1 MSTTNYPTHPVF
13 SWRPTITGSVTWDD
27 GVTSDSIDL
36 ATDVG
41 STYWG
46 WDSDGSNN
54 ASASSIQ
61 GRLAALLQAATTATS
76 VAAAYTW
83 PDGDAAPPI
92 TSYTSDVSL
101 DLDFSTN
108 DVAKQFGF
116 PDTSTVTI
124 TNVAAKAADF
134 TDAGHWQ
141 PSCRGGNCDERWS
154 SNPNIGITESIDGTT
169 RKQRTWGANLDS
181 RPFTLPAVLSANIQ
195 SASAAESTFA
205 DAAQRDTADPNSL
218 LEGMIEAARTT
229 ENTDDVRAFRV
240 FSSAGVYRTCYFTDP
255 GQLNDL
261 ESLCSNASARRV
273 WAVSF
278 VMRDDG

>member
-61 GRLAALLQAATTATS
+61 GRLAALLQAETTATS

-83 PDGDAAPPI
+83 PDGDAAPPR
-92 TSYTSDVSL
+92 TSYTTDVSINL
-101 DLDFSTN
+101 TFSSLA
-108 DVAKQFGF
+108 VAAQFGF
-116 PDTSTVTI
+116 DSTTPTL
-124 TNVAAKAADF
+124 TNLAATPATF

-141 PSCRGGNCDERWS
+141 PLCRGGSDERWS
-154 SNPNIGITESIDGTT
+154 YNDNVGVTETIDGSS
-169 RKQRTWGANLDS
+169 RKLREWGEALTDRAFVFPS
-181 RPFTLPAVLSANIQ
+181 VMVANIR
-195 SASAAESTFA
+195 SDAAAETSQA
-205 DAAQRDTADPNSL
+205 AMAQRDTADPNSL
-218 LEGMIEAARTT
+218 LENMAAAARLP
-229 ENTDDVRAFRV
+229 ENTDDARAFRV
-240 FSSAGVYRTCYFTDP
+240 YTAAAVYRTCYW
-255 GQLNDL
+255 LRKEEISAI
-261 ESLCSNASARRV
+261 ESVCSNQSARRV
-273 WAVSF
+273 WSVAF
-278 VMRDDG
+278 TMRDDG